1 MLMLRLQRLGKSKH
15 PSYRLVVS
23 EKAKDT
29 QSGTL
34 ENLGIYNP
42 AATPKVVD
50 FKKDRILYWIS
61 VGAQL
66 SASVNNLFI
75 KENIIKGDKKKSVF
89 LSKKRKAKL
98 AAKKVAD
105 EAKKTA

>member
-1 MLMLRLQRLGKSKH
+1 MLMLRFQRVGKKKH

-29 QSGTL
+29 QSGSL

-42 AATPKVVD
+42 TVNPKVIEL
-50 FKKDRILYWIS
+50 KKDRINYWLS

-66 SASVNNLFI
+66 SASVNNLFV
-75 KENIIKGDKKKSVF
+75 NQGMIKGDKKKSVF
-89 LSKKRKAKL
+89 LSKKRKEKL
-98 AAKKVAD
+98 AAKKAAETV
-105 EAKKTA
+105 K